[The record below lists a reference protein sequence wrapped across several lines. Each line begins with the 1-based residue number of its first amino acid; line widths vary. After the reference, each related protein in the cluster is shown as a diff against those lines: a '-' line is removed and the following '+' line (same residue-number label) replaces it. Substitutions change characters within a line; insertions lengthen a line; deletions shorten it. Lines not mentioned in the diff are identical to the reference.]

1 MAKGKITI
9 DENICKGCEL
19 CVSVCPKKVL
29 KLSETK
35 INDAGYNPAEVVND
49 DCIACTSC
57 ARMCPDSAITVDK
70 IDYGRRSLTW
80 QRY

>member
-29 KLSETK
+29 KLSETR
-35 INDAGYNPAEVVND
+35 INEAGYNPAEVVND
-49 DCIACTSC
+49 ECIACTSC
-57 ARMCPDSAITVDK
+57 ARMCPDSAITVEK
-70 IDYGRRSLTW
+70 IG
-80 QRY
+80 